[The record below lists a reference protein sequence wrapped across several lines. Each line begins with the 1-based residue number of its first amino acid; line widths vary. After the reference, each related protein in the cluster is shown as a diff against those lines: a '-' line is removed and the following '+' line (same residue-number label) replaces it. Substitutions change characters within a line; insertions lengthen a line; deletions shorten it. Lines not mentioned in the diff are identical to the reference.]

1 MMNNRFAP
9 DSSQTKDKRSMTS
22 ERSEKHDTPM
32 RNQPRVK
39 IWTVTL
45 FQPKPKDKIIHYLVT
60 PEKPLDV
67 KKVAERMAELYDMD
81 VYLYGN
87 FFNFFEVYLERAVE
101 FRRIEQVTLQVLG
114 EFDA

>member
-1 MMNNRFAP
+1 MNKRFVP

-22 ERSEKHDTPM
+22 ERSEQQVSPT
-32 RNQPRVK
+32 RNQPQVK

-60 PEKPLDV
+60 PEKPLDI
-67 KKVAERMAELYDMD
+67 KKVAERMAELYGMN

-87 FFNFFEVYLERAVE
+87 FFNFFEIYLEKPVE
-101 FRRIEQVTLQVLG
+101 FSTIERVTLQVLS
-114 EFDA
+114 EFDG